1 MSLAI
6 GLGILYALVV
16 EGLLSAFAQS
26 VNFLEPL
33 TQVFLRANG
42 YSIATA
48 LGAPTA
54 GIESNEP
61 GSFGGP
67 CVDSVQGPRRA
78 RRLRRGLRRA
88 GGVSAAPP
96 RRGVSGSAGVAL

>member
-67 CVDSVQGPRRA
+67 FVDSVQA
-78 RRLRRGLRRA
+78 LVVLVA
-88 GGVSAAPP
+88 FV
-96 RRGVSGSAGVAL
+96 AGVAALAAYLLRRRDVA